1 MTGKNILTL
10 EKLASALSDSQ
21 RNVKMTKAY
30 FKTLPATIPEYNHFT
45 PSNCLFNNQAALDET
60 DEDVEVTLSRFE
72 KLFEKLNSFL

>member
-1 MTGKNILTL
+1 
-10 EKLASALSDSQ
+10 
-21 RNVKMTKAY
+21 MTKAY